1 MKFVAAY
8 LLACLGAAAAAAEGA
23 PARPTKEDVR
33 RILGSVGAD
42 AGEEEEG
49 RLDLLFARLE
59 GKDVAELVA
68 AGREQLAYGAA
79 APAAVAAAPAAADA
93 KEAKEEEKKEEDEEE
108 EEEEMFS
115 LFDDM

>member
-8 LLACLGAAAAAAEGA
+8 LLACLGADSAAAAE
-23 PARPTKEDVR
+23 RPTKEDVR

-42 AGEEEEG
+42 AGEEEEEG

-79 APAAVAAAPAAADA
+79 AAAAVAAAPAAAAAADA
-93 KEAKEEEKKEEDEEE
+93 KEAKEEEKEEEDE